1 MSSFLANKYMV
12 LLNGSFVKPSKKSL
26 YNSLVIYSHLQ
37 LNLDLQH
44 SLEDNKML
52 LILVLCI
59 FSKEC
64 IKSYQHGE

>member
-12 LLNGSFVKPSKKSL
+12 LLNGSFVKPSKKNL